1 MYMLDIDEIRDI
13 ANDVISSS
21 SGANEFDLLKNKI
34 HERFQVSIPEGLK
47 NAAIEKFGDVASAPI
62 LYENLTNSI
71 LRKKVEDG
79 ETSIIIK
86 NPRALYRIGILG
98 FLEPINLNLTIDGNV
113 GNFFGAFCNFYGTWT
128 VKGHAENGLA
138 DKGYAGKFVIDG
150 LATELVG
157 QNNQSTNHSHGVD
170 ILVRKGCME
179 RAMAQARGGNL
190 VTFGAGF
197 NSGIYM
203 SDGVLMNL
211 GEPGEL
217 FGSGMVG
224 GTIYTKQGTTTGK
237 GATIKKLD
245 ENDYEKIKNILRI
258 FERDLDIV
266 NLDAFSKTNSKLDI
280 TNVKHEVIDFRE
292 FEKIVADENTIH

>member
-1 MYMLDIDEIRDI
+1 MYILDIDKIRAL
-13 ANDVISSS
+13 ANDVVSSS
-21 SGANEFDLLKNKI
+21 LGSNEFDLLKNRL
-34 HERFQVSIPEGLK
+34 HEIFQVSIPAGLK

-79 ETSIIIK
+79 ENNITIR
-86 NPRALYRIGILG
+86 NPRTLYRIGVLG
-98 FLEPINLNLTIDGNV
+98 FSEPVNLNMTVEGNV
-113 GNFFGAFCNFYGTWT
+113 GNFFGAFCNFNGTWT

-138 DKGYAGKFVIDG
+138 DKGYCGKFVIDG

-157 QNNQSTNHSHGVD
+157 QNNQSTNYSHGVD

-197 NSGIYM
+197 NSGLYM

-217 FGSGMVG
+217 FGAGMVG
-224 GTIYTKQGTTTGK
+224 GIIYTRQGTTTGK

-245 ENDYEKIKNILRI
+245 DNDYEKIKNVFRI
-258 FERDLDIV
+258 FERDLEII
-266 NLDAFSKTNSKLDI
+266 NLDAFSKKNSKLEI
-280 TNVKHEVIDFRE
+280 TNIKREEIDFRE
-292 FEKIVADENTIH
+292 FEKIVAYENNN